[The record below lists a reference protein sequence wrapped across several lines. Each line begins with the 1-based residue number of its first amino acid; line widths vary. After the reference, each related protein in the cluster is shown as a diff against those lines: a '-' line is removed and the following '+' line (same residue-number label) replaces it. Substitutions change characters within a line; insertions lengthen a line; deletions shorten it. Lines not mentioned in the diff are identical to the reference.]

1 MKEARARKANHQRE
15 HRVEENVRNAQE
27 NSVRSAQ
34 ETLDQ
39 AARAGKRVTE
49 EAFQCWYRML
59 NGAGWLNQVERL
71 NDAASKFVPL
81 ARRNWDE
88 LFAMWQTSAHAAT
101 ELFSKTLE
109 SSRLPFADRNQE
121 KLSEFWASAVKS
133 AQDNIGAVTQFA
145 TRSMDCWTEFVRGE
159 REATAESRS

>member
-1 MKEARARKANHQRE
+1 MKEARARKTNHQRE
-15 HRVEENVRNAQE
+15 HRVDENVRNAQE
-27 NSVRSAQ
+27 TSVRSAQ
-34 ETLDQ
+34 ETLDE
-39 AARAGKRVTE
+39 AARAGKRITE

-71 NDAASKFVPL
+71 NDTASNFVPL

-109 SSRLPFADRNQE
+109 SGRLPFADRNQE
-121 KLSEFWASAVKS
+121 KMSELWASAVKT
-133 AQDNIGAVTQFA
+133 AQNNIGAVTQFA
-145 TRSMDCWTEFVRGE
+145 TRTMESWTQFARGE
-159 REATAESRS
+159 REAAAESRS